1 MSKFFFLIIQIVQMR
16 NEVVDC
22 LEMDRLR
29 EAEEDMV
36 CIKFLKKLKSD
47 YKIHFFFQSFL
58 PEHQTKHRRKG
69 SQPTEAW

>member
-1 MSKFFFLIIQIVQMR
+1 MSKFFLIIQIVQMR

-47 YKIHFFFQSFL
+47 YKIHFFQSFL
-58 PEHQTKHRRKG
+58 PEHKTKHRRKD
-69 SQPTEAW
+69 SQPTETW